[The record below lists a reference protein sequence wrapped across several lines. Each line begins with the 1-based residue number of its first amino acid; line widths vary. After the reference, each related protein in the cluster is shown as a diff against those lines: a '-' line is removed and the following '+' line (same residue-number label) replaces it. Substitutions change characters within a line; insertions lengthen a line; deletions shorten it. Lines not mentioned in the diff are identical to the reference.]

1 MLAGGSLRCALC
13 AASTSPVAASAT
25 SHDSADTSRGR
36 RGAPGRSRAWVPERY
51 SSRASAV
58 VGVTGSAPV
67 RADAGAGVSASTPVT
82 HSAQQEAAIR
92 EGNLMVIP
100 QT

>member
-1 MLAGGSLRCALC
+1 M
-13 AASTSPVAASAT
+13 
-25 SHDSADTSRGR
+25 
-36 RGAPGRSRAWVPERY
+36 PERY
-51 SSRASAV
+51 SSRVSVA

-67 RADAGAGVSASTPVT
+67 RADAATGVSASTPVT

-92 EGNLMVIP
+92 EENRMVIP